1 MVDSESHP
9 RRRGRPRKTRSGDA
23 RQAIAEAAS
32 AEFAQKGYDA
42 VSMRGIARRAQ
53 VDPALVHH
61 HFDSKAG
68 LFAEVVKLPVR
79 PDQIVRSA
87 LEAEDDRLGE
97 SIVATVLTAW
107 ETTTVKSIGVTVLRS
122 AVSDSDA
129 GRLIREFLL
138 RELKGAIA
146 KRVRSMGSESM
157 GVESMG
163 IDAQEAD
170 LRASLVVSQMAGV
183 LIMRHVLALEP
194 LASQSVDTLIAR
206 LAPAVQGHLDGIAG
220 QIHGTA
226 GRAERSDGQESPQ
239 HP

>member
-129 GRLIREFLL
+129 GRLIREFLV

-146 KRVRSMGSESM
+146 KRIRSMVSESK
-157 GVESMG
+157 G

-183 LIMRHVLALEP
+183 LIMRHVLTLEP

-220 QIHGTA
+220 QVHGTA